1 MCVCG
6 GGGGEEEVGRHYA
19 GITEMKRC
27 EKGQIFMPPKSS
39 ISPKQDPKNRAVV
52 RDLTQE
58 KHFFTLHKN

>member
-1 MCVCG
+1 MCG
-6 GGGGEEEVGRHYA
+6 GGGGGGGGRHYS

-27 EKGQIFMPPKSS
+27 EMGQIVMPPKSS

-52 RDLTQE
+52 QDLTQE